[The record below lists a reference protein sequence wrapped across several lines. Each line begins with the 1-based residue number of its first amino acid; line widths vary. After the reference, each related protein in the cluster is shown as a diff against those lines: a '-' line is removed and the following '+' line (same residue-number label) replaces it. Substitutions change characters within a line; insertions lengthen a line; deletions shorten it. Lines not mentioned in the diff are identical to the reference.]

1 MTDFRFGVSLRF
13 LTGRDDWAA
22 KCRRAEELGYDTITI
37 PDHLGMPA
45 PFPALVAAAA
55 ATERVRVGHL
65 VLNAPFY
72 NPVLL
77 AREVES
83 TALLTGGRLDV
94 GLGSGHMK
102 SEFDDAGLRFAPPA
116 ERIEH
121 LARTVDVLRTR
132 LDDVPPLLIA
142 GNSDGVLRL
151 AAEHADIVGFAGL
164 KHAKGF
170 PPGTFDIAS
179 AAELEERVGFVRARA
194 GARPVE
200 ANMLIQKVVVADDP
214 VPALTEWL
222 AGVPSALGWSAAQ
235 LVDAPQVLAGS
246 AADIAAKIRAMRE
259 RYGFTYFTVFEM
271 FLEEFAPVIA
281 LLRS

>member
-1 MTDFRFGVSLRF
+1 MNDYRFGVSLRF

-45 PFPALVAAAA
+45 PFPALVAAAQ
-55 ATERVRVGHL
+55 ATERVRVGHM

-77 AREVES
+77 AREVAS

-102 SEFDDAGLRFAPPA
+102 SEFDDAGLPFAPPA
-116 ERIEH
+116 ERIKH
-121 LARTVDVLRTR
+121 LARTIEVLRDR
-132 LDDVPPLLIA
+132 LDDAPPLLIA

-164 KHAKGF
+164 KHARGY
-170 PPGTFDIAS
+170 PPGTFDLAS
-179 AAELEERVGFVRARA
+179 AAELDDRVGFVRSATT
-194 GARPVE
+194 RPLE
-200 ANMLIQKVVVADDP
+200 FNMLIQNVVVADDP
-214 VPALTEWL
+214 VPALEEWL
-222 AGVPSALGWSAAQ
+222 AGVPSELGWSPAR
-235 LVDAPQVLAGS
+235 LVDAPQMLAGTPEQ
-246 AADIAAKIRAMRE
+246 IAAKIRAMRE

-271 FLEEFAPVIA
+271 AMEEFAPVIP
-281 LLRS
+281 LLRA

>member
-1 MTDFRFGVSLRF
+1 MNDFRFGVSLHF

-37 PDHLGMPA
+37 PDHLGRPA
-45 PFPALVAAAA
+45 PFPALVAAAQ

-77 AREVES
+77 AREVS
-83 TALLTGGRLDV
+83 SAAVLTGGRLDV

-102 SEFDDAGLRFAPPA
+102 SEFDDAGLRFAPPR

-121 LARTVDVLRTR
+121 LARTIDVLRTR
-132 LDDVPPLLIA
+132 LADVPPLLIA

-151 AAEHADIVGFAGL
+151 AADHADIVGFAGL
-164 KHAKGF
+164 KHARGF
-170 PPGTFDIAS
+170 PPGTFDLAP
-179 AAELEERVGFVRARA
+179 ADELDERVRFVRERLN
-194 GARPVE
+194 GRSTE
-200 ANMLIQKVVVADDP
+200 FNMLIQQVVVADDP
-214 VPALTEWL
+214 SEELQKWW
-222 AGVPSALGWSAAQ
+222 AGVPAALGRAADH
-235 LVDAPQVLAGS
+235 LAEAPQVLAGS
-246 AADIAAKIRAMRE
+246 AEQIAAKVRAMRE
-259 RYGFTYFTVFEM
+259 RYGFTYFTVFER
-271 FLEEFAPVIA
+271 FLEDFAPVIA

>member
-1 MTDFRFGVSLRF
+1 MNDYRFGVSLRF

-45 PFPALVAAAA
+45 PFPALVAAAQ

-116 ERIEH
+116 ERIKH
-121 LARTVDVLRTR
+121 LARTIEVLRDR
-132 LDDVPPLLIA
+132 LDDAPPLLVA

-164 KHAKGF
+164 KHARGY
-170 PPGTFDIAS
+170 PPGTFDLAS
-179 AAELEERVGFVRARA
+179 AAELDDRVGFVRSATTRQ
-194 GARPVE
+194 VE
-200 ANMLIQKVVVADDP
+200 FNMLIQNVVVADDP
-214 VPALTEWL
+214 VPALEEWL
-222 AGVPSALGWSAAQ
+222 AGVPSELGWSAVR
-235 LVDAPQVLAGS
+235 LVDAPQMLAGTPEQ
-246 AADIAAKIRAMRE
+246 IAAKIRAMRE

-271 FLEEFAPVIA
+271 AMEEFAPVIP
-281 LLRS
+281 LLRA

>member
-1 MTDFRFGVSLRF
+1 MNDYRFGVSLRF

-45 PFPALVAAAA
+45 PFPALVAAAQ

-77 AREVES
+77 AREVAS

-116 ERIEH
+116 ERIKH
-121 LARTVDVLRTR
+121 LARTIEVLRDR
-132 LDDVPPLLIA
+132 LDDAPPLLVA

-164 KHAKGF
+164 KHARGY
-170 PPGTFDIAS
+170 PPGTFDLAS
-179 AAELEERVGFVRARA
+179 AAELEDRVGFVRSATTRQ
-194 GARPVE
+194 VE
-200 ANMLIQKVVVADDP
+200 FNMLIQNVVVADDP
-214 VPALTEWL
+214 VPALEEWL
-222 AGVPSALGWSAAQ
+222 AGVPSELGWSATR
-235 LVDAPQVLAGS
+235 LVDAPQMLAGTPEQ
-246 AADIAAKIRAMRE
+246 IAAKIRAMRE

-271 FLEEFAPVIA
+271 AMEEFAPVIP
-281 LLRS
+281 LLRA

>member
-1 MTDFRFGVSLRF
+1 MNDYRFGVSLRF

-45 PFPALVAAAA
+45 PFPALVAAAQ

-116 ERIEH
+116 ERIKH
-121 LARTVDVLRTR
+121 LARTIEVLRDR
-132 LDDVPPLLIA
+132 LDDAPPLLVA
-142 GNSDGVLRL
+142 GNSDRVLRL

-164 KHAKGF
+164 KHARGY
-170 PPGTFDIAS
+170 PPGTFDLAS
-179 AAELEERVGFVRARA
+179 AAELDDRVGFVRSATTRQ
-194 GARPVE
+194 VE
-200 ANMLIQKVVVADDP
+200 FNMLIQNVVVADDP
-214 VPALTEWL
+214 VPALEEWL
-222 AGVPSALGWSAAQ
+222 AGVPSELGWSAVR
-235 LVDAPQVLAGS
+235 LVDAPQMLAGTPEQ
-246 AADIAAKIRAMRE
+246 IAAKIRAMRE

-271 FLEEFAPVIA
+271 AMEEFAPVIP
-281 LLRS
+281 LLRA

>member
-1 MTDFRFGVSLRF
+1 MTDYRFGVSLRF

-45 PFPALVAAAA
+45 PFPALVAAAH

-77 AREVES
+77 AREVSS

-102 SEFDDAGLRFAPPA
+102 SEFDDAGLPFALPA
-116 ERIEH
+116 ERIKH
-121 LARTVDVLRTR
+121 LARTIEVLRDR
-132 LDDVPPLLIA
+132 LDDAPPLLIA

-164 KHAKGF
+164 KHARGY
-170 PPGTFDIAS
+170 PPGTFDVAS
-179 AAELEERVGFVRARA
+179 AAELDDRVGFVRSATT
-194 GARPVE
+194 RPLE
-200 ANMLIQKVVVADDP
+200 FNMLIQNVVVADDP
-214 VPALTEWL
+214 VPALEEWL
-222 AGVPSALGWSAAQ
+222 AGVPSELGWSAAR
-235 LVDAPQVLAGS
+235 LVDAPQMLAGTPEQ
-246 AADIAAKIRAMRE
+246 IAATIRAMRE

-271 FLEEFAPVIA
+271 SMEEFAPVIP
-281 LLRS
+281 LLRA

>member
-1 MTDFRFGVSLRF
+1 MNDYRFGVSLRF

-45 PFPALVAAAA
+45 PFPALVAAAQ
-55 ATERVRVGHL
+55 ATERVRVGHM

-77 AREVES
+77 AREVAS
-83 TALLTGGRLDV
+83 TALLTAGRLDV

-102 SEFDDAGLRFAPPA
+102 SEFDDAGLPFAPPA
-116 ERIEH
+116 ERIKH
-121 LARTVDVLRTR
+121 LARTIEVLRDR
-132 LDDVPPLLIA
+132 LDDAPPLLIA

-164 KHAKGF
+164 KHARGY
-170 PPGTFDIAS
+170 PLGTFDLAS
-179 AAELEERVGFVRARA
+179 AAELDDRVGFFRERA
-194 GARPVE
+194 GDRQVQH
-200 ANMLIQKVVVADDP
+200 NMLIQNVVVADDP
-214 VPALTEWL
+214 VPALEEWL
-222 AGVPSALGWSAAQ
+222 AGVPSELGWSAAR
-235 LVDAPQVLAGS
+235 LVDAPQMLAGTPEQ
-246 AADIAAKIRAMRE
+246 IAAKIRAMRE

-271 FLEEFAPVIA
+271 AMEEFAPVIP
-281 LLRS
+281 LLRA

>member
-1 MTDFRFGVSLRF
+1 MNDYRFGVSLRF

-45 PFPALVAAAA
+45 PFPALVAAAQ

-116 ERIEH
+116 ERIKH
-121 LARTVDVLRTR
+121 LARTIEVLRDR
-132 LDDVPPLLIA
+132 LDDAPPLLVA

-151 AAEHADIVGFAGL
+151 ATEHADIVGFAGL
-164 KHAKGF
+164 KHARGY
-170 PPGTFDIAS
+170 PPGTFDLAS
-179 AAELEERVGFVRARA
+179 AAELDDRVGFVRSATARQ
-194 GARPVE
+194 VE
-200 ANMLIQKVVVADDP
+200 FNMLIQNVVVADDP
-214 VPALTEWL
+214 VPALEEWL
-222 AGVPSALGWSAAQ
+222 AGVPSELGWSAAR
-235 LVDAPQVLAGS
+235 LVDAPQMLAGTPEQ
-246 AADIAAKIRAMRE
+246 IAAKIRAMRE

-271 FLEEFAPVIA
+271 AMEEFAPVIP
-281 LLRS
+281 LLRA

>member
-1 MTDFRFGVSLRF
+1 MTDYRFGVSLRF
-13 LTGRDDWAA
+13 LSGRDDWAA

-45 PFPALVAAAA
+45 PFPALVGAAQV
-55 ATERVRVGHL
+55 TERVRVGHL

-77 AREVES
+77 AREAES

-116 ERIEH
+116 ERIKH
-121 LARTVDVLRTR
+121 LAQTVEVLRDR

-164 KHAKGF
+164 KHARGY
-170 PPGTFDIAS
+170 PPGTFDLAS
-179 AAELEERVGFVRARA
+179 AAELDDRVAFVRSATT
-194 GARPVE
+194 RPLE
-200 ANMLIQKVVVADDP
+200 FNMLIQNVVVADDP
-214 VPALTEWL
+214 VPALEEWL
-222 AGVPSALGWSAAQ
+222 AAVPSALGWSAAR
-235 LVDAPQVLAGS
+235 LVDAPQMLAGTPEQ
-246 AADIAAKIRAMRE
+246 IAAKIRAMRE

-271 FLEEFAPVIA
+271 AMEDFAPVIP
-281 LLRS
+281 LLRA

>member
-1 MTDFRFGVSLRF
+1 MNDYRFGVSLRF

-45 PFPALVAAAA
+45 PFPALVAAAQ

-116 ERIEH
+116 ERIKH
-121 LARTVDVLRTR
+121 LARTIEVLRDR
-132 LDDVPPLLIA
+132 LDDAPPLLVA

-164 KHAKGF
+164 KHARGY
-170 PPGTFDIAS
+170 PPGTFDLAS
-179 AAELEERVGFVRARA
+179 AAELDDRVGFVRSATARQ
-194 GARPVE
+194 VE
-200 ANMLIQKVVVADDP
+200 FNMLIQNVVVADDP
-214 VPALTEWL
+214 VPALEEWL
-222 AGVPSALGWSAAQ
+222 AGVPSELGWSAAR
-235 LVDAPQVLAGS
+235 LVDAPQMLAGTPEQ
-246 AADIAAKIRAMRE
+246 IAAKIRAMRE

-271 FLEEFAPVIA
+271 AMEDFAPVIP
-281 LLRS
+281 LLRA

>member
-45 PFPALVAAAA
+45 PFPALVAAAQ

-77 AREVES
+77 AREIES

-121 LARTVDVLRTR
+121 LARTVDVLRDR

-164 KHAKGF
+164 KHARGF
-170 PPGTFDIAS
+170 PPGTFDLAG
-179 AAELEERVGFVRARA
+179 ADELDERVGFVRSANT
-194 GARPVE
+194 RPLE
-200 ANMLIQKVVVADDP
+200 FNMLIQNVVVADDP

-222 AGVPSALGWSAAQ
+222 ADEPAELGWSAER
-235 LVDAPQVLAGS
+235 LVAAPQVLAGTPEE
-246 AADIAAKIRAMRE
+246 IAAKIRAMRD
-259 RYGFTYFTVFEM
+259 RCGFTYFTVFEM

>member
-1 MTDFRFGVSLRF
+1 MTDYRFGVSLRF
-13 LTGRDDWAA
+13 LTGRDDWAT

-45 PFPALVAAAA
+45 PFPALVAAAQV
-55 ATERVRVGHL
+55 TERVRVGHL

-77 AREVES
+77 AREAES

-116 ERIEH
+116 ERIKH
-121 LARTVDVLRTR
+121 LARTVEVLRDR

-164 KHAKGF
+164 KHARGY
-170 PPGTFDIAS
+170 PPGTFDLAS
-179 AAELEERVGFVRARA
+179 AAELDDRVAFVRSATT
-194 GARPVE
+194 RPLE
-200 ANMLIQKVVVADDP
+200 FNMLIQNVVVADDP
-214 VPALTEWL
+214 VPALEEWL
-222 AGVPSALGWSAAQ
+222 AAVPSALGWSAAR
-235 LVDAPQVLAGS
+235 LVDAPQMLAGTPEQ
-246 AADIAAKIRAMRE
+246 IAAKIRAMRE

-271 FLEEFAPVIA
+271 AMEDFAPVIP
-281 LLRS
+281 LLRA

>member
-1 MTDFRFGVSLRF
+1 MNDYRFGVSLRF

-45 PFPALVAAAA
+45 PFPALVAAAQ

-77 AREVES
+77 AREVAS

-116 ERIEH
+116 ERIKH
-121 LARTVDVLRTR
+121 LARTIEVLRDR
-132 LDDVPPLLIA
+132 LDDAPPLLVA

-164 KHAKGF
+164 KHARGY
-170 PPGTFDIAS
+170 PPGTFDLAS
-179 AAELEERVGFVRARA
+179 AAELDDRVGFVRSATTRQ
-194 GARPVE
+194 VE
-200 ANMLIQKVVVADDP
+200 FNMLIQNVVVADDP
-214 VPALTEWL
+214 VPALEEWL
-222 AGVPSALGWSAAQ
+222 AGVPSELGWSAAR
-235 LVDAPQVLAGS
+235 LVDAPQMLAGTPEQ
-246 AADIAAKIRAMRE
+246 IAAKIRAMRE

-271 FLEEFAPVIA
+271 AMEEFAPVIP
-281 LLRS
+281 LLRA

>member
-1 MTDFRFGVSLRF
+1 MDDLRFGVSLPF

-22 KCRRAEELGYDTITI
+22 KCRRAEELGYDAITI

-45 PFPALVAAAA
+45 PFPALVAAAQ
-55 ATERVRVGHL
+55 ATERARVGHL

-83 TALLTGGRLDV
+83 TAVLTGGRLDV
-94 GLGSGHMK
+94 GLGAGHMK
-102 SEFDDAGLRFAPPA
+102 SEFDDAGLPFAPPK

-121 LARTVDVLRTR
+121 LARTIDVLRSR
-132 LDDVPPLLIA
+132 LEDVPPLLIA
-142 GNSDGVLRL
+142 GNSEGVLRL

-170 PPGTFDIAS
+170 PPGTFDIAGPE
-179 AAELEERVGFVRARA
+179 ELDERVGFVRERA
-194 GARPVE
+194 GSRPLE
-200 ANMLIQKVVVADDP
+200 FNMLIQQVVVADDP
-214 VPALTEWL
+214 SEALEQAWGDVPPALRRSVDELVSAPQIL
-222 AGVPSALGWSAAQ
+222 AGTVEQ
-235 LVDAPQVLAGS
+235 
-246 AADIAAKIRAMRE
+246 IAAKVRAMRD
-259 RYGFTYFTVFEM
+259 RFGFTYFTVFEP